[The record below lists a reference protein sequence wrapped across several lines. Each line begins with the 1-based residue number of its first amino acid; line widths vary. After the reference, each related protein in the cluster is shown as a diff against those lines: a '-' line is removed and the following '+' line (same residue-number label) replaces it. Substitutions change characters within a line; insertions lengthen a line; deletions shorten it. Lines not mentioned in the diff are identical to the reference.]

1 MAKIEENLLS
11 EKAMDNLEGHIPEI
25 AAGATYAAYVRA
37 LASGHTV
44 LRVQGGDVV
53 ESNAE
58 GSHRVVASAKPRRKV
73 RIGEVIKVRRL
84 DANA

>member
-1 MAKIEENLLS
+1 MAKIEENVLS
-11 EKAMDNLEGHIPEI
+11 EKAIENLEGHIPEM

-44 LRVQGGDVV
+44 LRVQGSNVV

-58 GSHRVVASAKPRRKV
+58 GTHRVVAVAKPRRKV
-73 RIGEVIKVRRL
+73 RVGEVIKVRRL